1 MQVALSESHLQVQV
15 MEKYLLYDIC
25 AENENEND
33 NFNFR
38 FRLAP
43 INTEHSKIAVFFT
56 GICQIYYTY
65 FNVIFTVY
73 RIFT

>member
-1 MQVALSESHLQVQV
+1 MQVAFSESYLQVQI

-25 AENENEND
+25 AENEDEKD

-43 INTEHSKIAVFFT
+43 INTEHSKIAVFFY
-56 GICQIYYTY
+56 C
-65 FNVIFTVY
+65 NLSNLLHIF
-73 RIFT
+73 